1 MNPESNSL
9 PQTFLFVN
17 KTSKSASL
25 SHGKADEYFYIQSH
39 VQCRVRK
46 QKRRAKQRLR
56 ASASPSALSAR
67 LDRSSSLRDEPRN
80 DNSSQLDTRITQ
92 GKASRP
98 APRSRRE
105 AAIGP
110 SQETQAPILPP
121 RLGSTID
128 PFDSAPV
135 AIDERT
141 YQLLQYPLSNFVV
154 TTFAAEALGSLLEP
168 AKRTP
173 FRHKD
178 AIIRKLQRC
187 IQDSLVMYAALANSA
202 SCIRWAVGH
211 QDRDRAPEFYML
223 RTIERLKQ
231 RLTWAPAADLWSIT
245 CMHDMSLSDLW
256 SKDVEAATA
265 HMEMIRYSLNRI
277 GGFAVLDAYMVECLV
292 LTDKYLALSQL
303 RPPILPLSWDPG
315 PMSSAQ
321 IAAIDQVTGLELQG
335 IGRAFS
341 RAPLSDVLQPRLRSI
356 LRDLIVCI
364 KAAHCLDRVLIT
376 EHELF
381 LLHQALMYRLLCL
394 ETTDVVSEGFRVGV
408 IVWLLKI
415 TSALEAER
423 AAKNLL
429 PHLRQRL
436 ACIAGDEYILSL
448 ALWLATVG
456 ARVAEFT
463 EERVWFVEKAA
474 SLGEAI
480 GLAPEKDAYRLFLQ
494 QYLYL
499 TCEEGLQFK
508 RMVLVIRQIRE
519 DRRATCQACDRTSR
533 HI

>member
-9 PQTFLFVN
+9 PQAFFFVN
-17 KTSKSASL
+17 KTSKSACL
-25 SHGKADEYFYIQSH
+25 SHGRADENYLIQSY
-39 VQCRVRK
+39 VQSRVRK
-46 QKRRAKQRLR
+46 QKRRAKQK
-56 ASASPSALSAR
+56 
-67 LDRSSSLRDEPRN
+67 DESRN
-80 DNSSQLDTRITQ
+80 DNGSQADTRIKQ
-92 GKASRP
+92 GKASCL
-98 APRSRRE
+98 APRGRHVT
-105 AAIGP
+105 AIGP
-110 SQETQAPILPP
+110 SDETQAPILPA
-121 RLGSTID
+121 RLGSMID
-128 PFDSAPV
+128 PFDSAPI
-135 AIDERT
+135 AIDEQT
-141 YQLLQYPLSNFVV
+141 YQLLQYPLSSFVV

-168 AKRTP
+168 ARRTP

-187 IQDSLVMYAALANSA
+187 IEDGLVMYAALANSA

-256 SKDVEAATA
+256 SKDAEAATA
-265 HMEMIRYSLNRI
+265 HMEMIRYSLERV
-277 GGFAVLDAYMVECLV
+277 GGFAVLDAYMVESLV
-292 LTDKYLALSQL
+292 LTDKYLALTRL
-303 RPPILPLSWDPG
+303 RPPILPSSWDPG

-321 IAAIDQVTGLELQG
+321 TAAIDQLMGLELQG
-335 IGRAFS
+335 IGRAFL
-341 RAPLSDVLQPRLRSI
+341 RAPLSDVLEPRLGSI
-356 LRDLIVCI
+356 LRDLIICI
-364 KAAHCLDRVLIT
+364 KAVYCLDAVAIT

-381 LLHQALMYRLLCL
+381 LRHQALMYRLLCL
-394 ETTDVVSEGFRVGV
+394 ETTDAVSESSRIGL
-408 IVWLLKI
+408 IIWLLKI

-429 PHLRQRL
+429 PHLRQCL
-436 ACIAGDEYILSL
+436 ACIAGDEYILCL

-456 ARVAEFT
+456 ARVAEFM

-480 GLAPEKDAYRLFLQ
+480 GLAPDKDAYRLFLR
-494 QYLYL
+494 QYFYL

-508 RMVLVIRQIRE
+508 RMVLVIRQITE
-519 DRRATCQACDRTSR
+519 NRRAKSAVCDRTSR
-533 HI
+533 HIRRGHNADFIGYEDSMA